1 MDEIAIKPLF
11 KGMERLIP
19 TGQFLPVSLPSLE
32 ACSYMSRS
40 SILLPGEETQFQSLV
55 STSSLK
61 RRPSRLL
68 SIATKKKTKTRIL
81 ILTNNRLLCVKME
94 KGGKVPAIRGE
105 WPIPKAT
112 AGKEKLNNE
121 KPKPDKEKEKKKGKS
136 DVNQVVVS
144 VEKKGEKEF
153 VVLTVCQTPPLDTG

>member
-1 MDEIAIKPLF
+1 M
-11 KGMERLIP
+11 
-19 TGQFLPVSLPSLE
+19 
-32 ACSYMSRS
+32 
-40 SILLPGEETQFQSLV
+40 
-55 STSSLK
+55 
-61 RRPSRLL
+61 L

-136 DVNQVVVS
+136 DVNQAVVS